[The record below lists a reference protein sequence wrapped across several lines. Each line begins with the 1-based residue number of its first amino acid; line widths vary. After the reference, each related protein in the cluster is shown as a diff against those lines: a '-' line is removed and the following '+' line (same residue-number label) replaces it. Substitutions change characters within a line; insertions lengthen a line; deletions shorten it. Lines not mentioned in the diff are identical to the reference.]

1 MSDTSNDARL
11 AVSFGASFLG
21 FPTHLGF
28 LRGLVAGGWRPAAV
42 AGSSAGAII
51 AGLYAAGL
59 TLDEIEA
66 AVTRHDLKKHF
77 WEPSFPLR
85 ALGTFMARPGVPA
98 VLLGKQIERL
108 FREVVGDLRI
118 EDCKAASLHIAVTNF
133 RTNAVEVRNSGP
145 LVETIM
151 ASCALP
157 GFLAPRRMDGELL
170 WDGGL
175 GSGVPIEQWIDVA
188 EITHIAAHTLIH
200 EELLRAR
207 EKPERL
213 TFPGAMMTGHQLTA
227 DELLRWKLELARRMG
242 KTVVAIETVTQRPRL
257 GLPLTA
263 PATKPWQEH
272 SRDLMA
278 IGQRSADKALD
289 QLRASQP
296 LTSVGEMPITNY

>member
-1 MSDTSNDARL
+1 MSEPSAETRL

-28 LRGLVAGGWRPAAV
+28 LRGLVAGGWKPAAV

-59 TLDEIEA
+59 SLETIEA
-66 AVTRHDLKKHF
+66 AVTRSDLKRHF
-77 WEPSFPLR
+77 RERFFPLR
-85 ALGTFMARPGVPA
+85 ALGTFLARPGVPA
-98 VLLGKQIERL
+98 VLRGTQIQRL
-108 FREVVGDLRI
+108 LIDLVGDTRI
-118 EDCKAASLHIAVTNF
+118 EDCHAASLHLAVANL
-133 RTNAVEVRNSGP
+133 RTNTVEVRNRGP
-145 LVETIM
+145 LVETIL

-157 GFLAPRRMDGELL
+157 GFLIPRKMDGELL

-175 GSGVPIEQWIDVA
+175 GCGVPVEQWIDA
-188 EITHIAAHTLIH
+188 PEITHIATHTLVH
-200 EELLRAR
+200 EELLQTRAR
-207 EKPERL
+207 PERL
-213 TFPGAMMTGHQLTA
+213 TFPGAMLMGHQLTA

-242 KTVVAIETVTQRPRL
+242 KTVVAIETVTPRPRL

-263 PATKPWQEH
+263 PAKKPWQEH

-278 IGQRSADKALD
+278 MGERSAEGALT

-296 LTSVGEMPITNY
+296 LMTAGEMPAASY